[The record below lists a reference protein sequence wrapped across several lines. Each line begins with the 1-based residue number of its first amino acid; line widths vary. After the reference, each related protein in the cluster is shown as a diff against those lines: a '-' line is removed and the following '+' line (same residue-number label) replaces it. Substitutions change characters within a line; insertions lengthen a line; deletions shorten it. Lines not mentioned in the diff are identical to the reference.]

1 MILRAFVAAFPE
13 ATLWGDGTLMVGTK
27 QPLTVSRSRIEAMLH
42 DPATREVLALMHVE
56 SFDHLA
62 RMFRASPA
70 DIRAFVGEGPLLT
83 DDKPAIEYFASL
95 PQDDRG
101 LARIGRD
108 PTAVIRP

>member
-1 MILRAFVAAFPE
+1 
-13 ATLWGDGTLMVGTK
+13 
-27 QPLTVSRSRIEAMLH
+27 
-42 DPATREVLALMHVE
+42 
-56 SFDHLA
+56 
-62 RMFRASPA
+62 MFRASPA

-101 LARIGRD
+101 LIRIGRD